1 MRKTSLYLTD
11 REDRRLDDLARR
23 TGRSKA
29 QLVREAIT
37 SYDPTPPGDFSFI
50 GSGEGP
56 GDSVGDHAER
66 DLLEG
71 FGE

>member
-1 MRKTSLYLTD
+1 MRKTSLYLTAS
-11 REDRRLDDLARR
+11 EERRLDELARR

-37 SYDPTPPGDFSFI
+37 SYDPTPASGFSFI
-50 GSGEGP
+50 GAGEGP
-56 GDSVGDHAER
+56 GDSVADHDER
-66 DLLEG
+66 ELLEG